1 MLNGEWMIE
10 LWVIQSLGQ
19 YYMIKVNADAVCVG
33 CCRQQQQQQ
42 QLKQQWDDDEEEGS
56 LF

>member
-33 CCRQQQQQQ
+33 CCRQQQQK